1 MDESHQIDIPESFM
15 ALYMPPGKHKPTQ
28 PWREVLRRY
37 ELCEDLAQMLIEPT
51 TSQQLQQDL
60 PPQAALT
67 HCLQGLRES
76 PEVVNPDEA
85 QWVVTR
91 LAELLDWPAP
101 EHP

>member
-1 MDESHQIDIPESFM
+1 M
-15 ALYMPPGKHKPTQ
+15 ALYMPPGKHKPTL
-28 PWREVLRRY
+28 PWREVLTRY

-51 TSQQLQQDL
+51 TSQQFQQNL

-67 HCLQGLRES
+67 RCLQGLHES

-91 LAELLDWPAP
+91 LAELLNWPPVSPP
-101 EHP
+101 EPPLSPPP